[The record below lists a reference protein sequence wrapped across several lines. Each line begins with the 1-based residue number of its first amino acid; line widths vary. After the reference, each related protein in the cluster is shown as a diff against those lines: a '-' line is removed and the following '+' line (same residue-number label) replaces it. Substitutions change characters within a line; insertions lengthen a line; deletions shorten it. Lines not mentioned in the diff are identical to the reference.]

1 MANYLY
7 LPFDELVEF
16 MKEAF
21 IKLGVPKEDAAI
33 CADVLIESDK
43 RGIESHGVNRFK
55 TIYVD
60 RILAGIQKPV
70 TNIEIIRES
79 PTTAVIDA
87 NHGMGMVASHY
98 SMNLAI
104 EKANEFGMGM
114 VAVRNSTHY
123 GIAGYYST
131 MATDK
136 NMIGI
141 TGTNARPSIA
151 PTFSVENMLGTNP
164 LTIGLPTD
172 EPFPFVLDCAT
183 SIIQRGRVE
192 KWARSGQETP
202 KGIVIGSDGSA
213 LTDSEYILKALLKG
227 EAAFAPLGGIGE
239 ELAGYKGYGYATV
252 VEILSAAL
260 QSGNYLK
267 MLTGLTD
274 KGERKPYGLGH
285 FFIAINTENFM
296 GADEFK
302 KIAGSI
308 LRELR
313 NAKKAPGEERIYTA
327 GEKEYIAWQEN
338 KNKGV
343 KVDKSLIKELL
354 EVKKK
359 LNIESLSQIN

>member
-1 MANYLY
+1 MSNHLY
-7 LPFDELVEF
+7 LPFAELVEF

-21 IKLGVPKEDAAI
+21 IKLGVPNEEAAI

-60 RILAGIQKPV
+60 RILAGIQKPI
-70 TNIEIIRES
+70 TKIEILRES

-104 EKANEFGMGM
+104 EKANKFGMGM

-123 GIAGYYST
+123 GIAGYYAT
-131 MATDK
+131 MATEN

-151 PTFSVENMLGTNP
+151 PTFAVENMLGTNP

-172 EPFPFVLDCAT
+172 EPFPFILDCAT

-192 KWARSGQETP
+192 KWARSGKETP
-202 KGIVIGSDGSA
+202 KGTVIGSDGSA

-227 EAAFAPLGGIGE
+227 EAAFA
-239 ELAGYKGYGYATV
+239 
-252 VEILSAAL
+252 
-260 QSGNYLK
+260 
-267 MLTGLTD
+267 
-274 KGERKPYGLGH
+274 
-285 FFIAINTENFM
+285 
-296 GADEFK
+296 
-302 KIAGSI
+302 
-308 LRELR
+308 
-313 NAKKAPGEERIYTA
+313 
-327 GEKEYIAWQEN
+327 
-338 KNKGV
+338 
-343 KVDKSLIKELL
+343 
-354 EVKKK
+354 
-359 LNIESLSQIN
+359 